1 MTVPGPARDGIVE
14 VQPEVV
20 FLFDVLRQLGDGRL
34 TIPRFQR
41 PFVWRRDQM
50 LDLLDSVYRQY
61 PIGSILIW
69 ETDEKLATLDRIGP
83 FPTHAQGPGI
93 VGYVLDGHQRLSTL
107 LAALVHHESTGGNDV
122 LDDDPGRWN
131 LAFDLEGEGI
141 PFVHYQSAGVVNH
154 RFFPL
159 TSLLDTF
166 RFLEGVDKVRE
177 KYGDVP
183 AAAESQV
190 RRITAVAR
198 AFQNYRLPVTR
209 IRYTDLS
216 QAVEIFARLN
226 SKGQTMSVDAM
237 VSALTYRAGGPGEG
251 SFDLAYEIDVIE
263 TSLSERGFQTDR
275 TTILRAALANIDE
288 DIYRTNWTNFSK
300 STKDDRVVGLKAI
313 IGRTRESLHL
323 SLIHI

>member
-1 MTVPGPARDGIVE
+1 VTVPGPARDGIVE

-131 LAFDLEGEGI
+131 LAFDLEGEG
-141 PFVHYQSAGVVNH
+141 
-154 RFFPL
+154 
-159 TSLLDTF
+159 F
-166 RFLEGVDKVRE
+166 RSCTI
-177 KYGDVP
+177 
-183 AAAESQV
+183 SQ
-190 RRITAVAR
+190 
-198 AFQNYRLPVTR
+198 PV
-209 IRYTDLS
+209 S
-216 QAVEIFARLN
+216 
-226 SKGQTMSVDAM
+226 
-237 VSALTYRAGGPGEG
+237 
-251 SFDLAYEIDVIE
+251 
-263 TSLSERGFQTDR
+263 
-275 TTILRAALANIDE
+275 
-288 DIYRTNWTNFSK
+288 
-300 STKDDRVVGLKAI
+300 
-313 IGRTRESLHL
+313 
-323 SLIHI
+323 